1 MEKFCPKCGKK
12 VSATAKFC
20 PHCGYN
26 FALRNNNQSISTPK
40 VSREQAKPVKKKRK
54 GKTGILVISLL
65 VVKILVRHKLAK
77 VQKVVVIVLL
87 TVKHL
92 SIQPKSRNLLHQM
105 ILLRRSSYQTT
116 LDLRKVL
123 QRLLILPLKMT
134 LTVGNQ

>member
-54 GKTGILVISLL
+54 GKTGILVLSLL
-65 VVKILVRHKLAK
+65 VVLAAAG
-77 VQKVVVIVLL
+77 
-87 TVKHL
+87 
-92 SIQPKSRNLLHQM
+92 SR
-105 ILLRRSSYQTT
+105 YY
-116 LDLRKVL
+116 
-123 QRLLILPLKMT
+123 
-134 LTVGNQ
+134 